1 MVNVI
6 HVMLELDLMKLVEH
20 ARKIL
25 VIFSHSTMMIS
36 VTAKL
41 VVYSQSQMRTTLLA
55 IQIPAKTTKS

>member
-6 HVMLELDLMKLVEH
+6 LVMLVLDLMKIEGN
-20 ARKIL
+20 ARKIH

-41 VVYSQSQMRTTLLA
+41 VRYSRSQMRTTLLA